1 MRLFIPDIPMPD
13 LAAQEVAREHLR
25 HQPALGILG
34 VLAVRLA
41 AMTGSLPLT
50 FPRKGV
56 VVLAADHGHIPLG
69 EETSAEGNAATHIL
83 ARQAGA
89 TVTTVD
95 IGLRRP
101 WPPAPHHHSYNVAK
115 GTRHMSHTP
124 ALGIAEVH
132 DALTVGMN
140 IASQEIAQGV
150 DVLAVGSASAGGE
163 IAAVAVAAVL
173 LNQPP
178 AALLPENSPHLALIS
193 EAIALHQPNPQDV
206 LDVLRCVGGL
216 ELAGMAGVILGAAAG
231 RVPIVLDDLASA
243 VAALVASELAFQV
256 RPYLI
261 AGHVVTAPLV
271 LRRLG
276 LRPLLDV
283 GVENGR
289 AASAILAFHLIE
301 AAARLHNELVS

>member
-13 LAAQEVAREHLR
+13 LAAQEAAREHLR
-25 HQPALGILG
+25 HQPALGTLG

-69 EETSAEGNAATHIL
+69 EETAAEGNAATHIL

-115 GTRHMSHTP
+115 GTRHMGHTP

-261 AGHVVTAPLV
+261 AGHATAPLV

-289 AASAILAFHLIE
+289 ATSAILAFHLIE